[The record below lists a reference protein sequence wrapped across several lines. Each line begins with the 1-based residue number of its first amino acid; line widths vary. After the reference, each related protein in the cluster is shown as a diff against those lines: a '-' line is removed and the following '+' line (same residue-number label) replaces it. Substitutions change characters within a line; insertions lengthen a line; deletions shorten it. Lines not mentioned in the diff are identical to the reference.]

1 MLVEHTLFFALLAY
15 RYLRLIVNVVAFL
28 LLRPI
33 AVPEN
38 PLLTSNDVT
47 VVVPSLALD
56 QDRDE
61 FKETVHGILA
71 TNPFEVILVTIDE
84 NVERVKL
91 MVKSM
96 ATTKV
101 RVLSVSQPNK
111 RRQMVRAIP
120 EVRTSITIFA
130 DDDVRWPKT
139 ILPWMLAP
147 LEDAVYGGVGTNQ
160 RLRRAVEPS
169 LSQRVWGFLG
179 AMYLLRRNFDCAAC
193 SYMDGGLPCLS
204 GRTVAYRTKILS
216 DTAFTDGFTHEEW
229 NSEYQ
234 LNADD
239 DNFITRW
246 LVSHGHRIAFQYH
259 REAEVET
266 TLEDNPKFLKQC
278 LRWSRSNW
286 RSNIT
291 SMFIE
296 RHIWRLARG
305 AHTMSE
311 PGKLTKNRQQPWS
324 TYAVHLTTLT
334 HWALLWDVGLLY
346 YCPKESWVFWPVVA
360 LIATSKWIKFVGHFL
375 RHPVDVLLL
384 PVLVVFGYL
393 HGLIKLYAACTLHV
407 TAWGTREGADAN
419 DAYRMIHLTQTG
431 HEHVLETK
439 SSQFM
444 SPWPLFQE
452 QSQYGKH
459 EPIYPNSRPAQV
471 PRDHPGKPETI
482 CLILPG
488 DE

>member
-1 MLVEHTLFFALLAY
+1 MLVEHTLFFVLLAY

-33 AVPEN
+33 AIPEN
-38 PLLTSNDVT
+38 PVLTSKDVT

-56 QDRDE
+56 QDRNE

-147 LEDAVYGGVGTNQ
+147 LEDEVYGGVGTNQ
-160 RLRRAVEPS
+160 RLRRAIEPS

-266 TLEDNPKFLKQC
+266 TLEDNPKFMKQC

-296 RHIWRLARG
+296 RHIWRLVR
-305 AHTMSE
+305 
-311 PGKLTKNRQQPWS
+311 
-324 TYAVHLTTLT
+324 
-334 HWALLWDVGLLY
+334 
-346 YCPKESWVFWPVVA
+346 
-360 LIATSKWIKFVGHFL
+360 
-375 RHPVDVLLL
+375 
-384 PVLVVFGYL
+384 
-393 HGLIKLYAACTLHV
+393 
-407 TAWGTREGADAN
+407 
-419 DAYRMIHLTQTG
+419 AYS
-431 HEHVLETK
+431 V
-439 SSQFM
+439 
-444 SPWPLFQE
+444 
-452 QSQYGKH
+452 
-459 EPIYPNSRPAQV
+459 
-471 PRDHPGKPETI
+471 
-482 CLILPG
+482 
-488 DE
+488 